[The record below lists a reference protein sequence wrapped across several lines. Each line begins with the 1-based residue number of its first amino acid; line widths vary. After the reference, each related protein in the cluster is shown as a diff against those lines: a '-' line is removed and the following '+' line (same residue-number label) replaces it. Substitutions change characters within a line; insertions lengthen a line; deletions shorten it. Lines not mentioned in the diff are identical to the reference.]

1 MPKNRYR
8 LNIGLSD
15 YAITAYIALLKQ
27 HPVNGSQLS
36 RTCAIPRA
44 RIYDVLRML
53 KQKGFVAE
61 ASQGLYVPLPPDEL
75 IRRLRRDYEA
85 DLLTL
90 ETILE
95 EAKQDPGHDFIWTIK
110 GYGRVMQKAKEMI
123 AAARHEIYVR
133 LFAEEG
139 YLLNP
144 ALKEAETRGVQIK
157 YISMTVGHPSFA
169 LQVVHPDGEAIEKSL
184 GGRSFD
190 LVMDRKEFLGGVFA
204 KDREDRSLIN
214 WGRNQS
220 FVIAGRDSLRHD
232 FFHYFLHKTY
242 NQKQDLSE
250 AEKSLY
256 DVILKDI

>member
-1 MPKNRYR
+1 MPKNRYH

-15 YAITAYIALLKQ
+15 YAITAYIALLKH
-27 HPVNGSQLS
+27 HPVNGSRLS
-36 RTCAIPRA
+36 RSSGIPRA
-44 RIYDVLRML
+44 RIYDVLRTL

-61 ASQGLYVPLPPDEL
+61 ASEGLYVPLPPDEL

-85 DLLTL
+85 DLSTL

-95 EAKQDPGHDFIWTIK
+95 EAREAPGHDFIWTIK
-110 GYGRVMQKAKEMI
+110 GHARVMQQAREMI

-133 LFAEEG
+133 LYPEEG
-139 YLLNP
+139 YLLDP
-144 ALKEAETRGVQIK
+144 PLKEAAARGVQVK
-157 YISMTVGHPSFA
+157 YISMGPSHPSFA
-169 LQVVHPDGEAIEKSL
+169 LQVVHPDCESIASSL

-190 LVMDRKEFLGGVFA
+190 LVLDRKEFLGGVFV
-204 KDREDRSLIN
+204 KDKEDQSLIN
-214 WGRNQS
+214 WGRNRS

-242 NQKQDLSE
+242 HQKQDLSD

-256 DVILKDI
+256 DIILKDI